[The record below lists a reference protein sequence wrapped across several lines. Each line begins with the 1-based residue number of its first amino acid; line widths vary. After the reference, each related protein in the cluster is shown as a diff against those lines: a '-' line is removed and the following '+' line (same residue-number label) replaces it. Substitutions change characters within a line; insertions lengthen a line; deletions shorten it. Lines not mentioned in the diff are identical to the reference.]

1 MAESHE
7 LHLLRPHRRR
17 DDLPPLRHHADAM
30 PLLPRLEVAVK
41 HLVELLL
48 CSTIGTYCL
57 WRAAS
62 VLPRAMAEAHAVV
75 RMAVERRRE
84 IEQLEEGVQ

>member
-1 MAESHE
+1 MKHI
-7 LHLLRPHRRR
+7 
-17 DDLPPLRHHADAM
+17 
-30 PLLPRLEVAVK
+30 LEF
-41 HLVELLL
+41 LL

-62 VLPRAMAEAHAVV
+62 LLPRALAEAHSVV

-84 IEQLEEGVQ
+84 IEAIQEEATP

>member
-1 MAESHE
+1 MKHI
-7 LHLLRPHRRR
+7 
-17 DDLPPLRHHADAM
+17 
-30 PLLPRLEVAVK
+30 LEF
-41 HLVELLL
+41 LL

-62 VLPRAMAEAHAVV
+62 ALPRAVAEAHSVV

-84 IEQLEEGVQ
+84 IEAIQEEATP

>member
-1 MAESHE
+1 M
-7 LHLLRPHRRR
+7 
-17 DDLPPLRHHADAM
+17 
-30 PLLPRLEVAVK
+30 EVAVK
-41 HLVELLL
+41 HILEFLL

-62 VLPRAMAEAHAVV
+62 VLPRALAEAHAVV

>member
-1 MAESHE
+1 MK
-7 LHLLRPHRRR
+7 HLL
-17 DDLPPLRHHADAM
+17 
-30 PLLPRLEVAVK
+30 
-41 HLVELLL
+41 ELMI

-62 VLPRAMAEAHAVV
+62 VLPRALAEAHAVV
-75 RMAVERRRE
+75 RMATERRRE

>member
-1 MAESHE
+1 M
-7 LHLLRPHRRR
+7 
-17 DDLPPLRHHADAM
+17 LPSLA
-30 PLLPRLEVAVK
+30 VAVK
-41 HLVELLL
+41 HLVEFLL

-62 VLPRAMAEAHAVV
+62 VLPRAIAEAHAVV

-84 IEQLEEGVQ
+84 IEAIQEEGVQ